1 MFATMESE
9 GTDMPSDVAP
19 LIEGHTIREVDELA
33 DLPGLGENSDSEV
46 EDVDCEVALRQ
57 GHLTLSRNI
66 SEREILRLQSV
77 HVRAENLNQR
87 DLDIEFV
94 EVLDHEVEIRPDG
107 MDQEKSVDGNCIVV
121 QLGLGK

>member
-66 SEREILRLQSV
+66 SGT
-77 HVRAENLNQR
+77 R
-87 DLDIEFV
+87 DIASPVCSCACRKFE
-94 EVLDHEVEIRPDG
+94 
-107 MDQEKSVDGNCIVV
+107 SA
-121 QLGLGK
+121 

>member
-1 MFATMESE
+1 
-9 GTDMPSDVAP
+9 MPSDVAP
-19 LIEGHTIREVDELA
+19 LFEGHTIREVDELA
-33 DLPGLGENSDSEV
+33 DLPGLGENSDSKV

-94 EVLDHEVEIRPDG
+94 HEVEIRPDG
-107 MDQEKSVDGNCIVV
+107 MDQEKSVDWKLHRGATWTGEVTQDKFGIN
-121 QLGLGK
+121 